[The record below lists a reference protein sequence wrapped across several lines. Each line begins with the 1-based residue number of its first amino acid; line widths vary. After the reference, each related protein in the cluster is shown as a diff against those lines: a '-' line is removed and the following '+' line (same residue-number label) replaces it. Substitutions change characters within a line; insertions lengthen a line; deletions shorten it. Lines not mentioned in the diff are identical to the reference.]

1 MIFHIV
7 KKAEWLEAQRR
18 GAYEPASLKADG
30 FVHCSTFEQAAQT
43 ANRFFRDQSNLVLLC
58 IEPQRLKAE
67 LRLER
72 PAKASD
78 ERVHEL
84 FPHVYGPINL
94 DAVRKALDF
103 PCDTDGS
110 FRLPPGL

>member
-7 KKAEWLEAQRR
+7 KKAEWLEALRR
-18 GAYEPASLKADG
+18 GTYEPESLKAEG

-43 ANRFFRDQSNLVLLC
+43 ANRFFRGQSDLVLLC
-58 IEPQRLKAE
+58 IEPQRLRAD

-72 PAKASD
+72 PANPSD
-78 ERVHEL
+78 ERVNQL

-103 PCDTDGS
+103 PCDLDGS
-110 FRLPPGL
+110 FQLPPGL